1 MKIGVCIRAKDEQNI
16 IADWTKHYIDMGF
29 DKIIIYD
36 NMSNPPIEETLIKK
50 GILDKNKIQI
60 IIDEYPLSNQCKN
73 YKNCINNNKD
83 LDWLLLCD
91 ADEFIWHKNKN
102 IKDFLSQF
110 SEDTSTVLINW
121 LTYGTSNLEMYDSNK
136 TVFEQF
142 VMREEYSH
150 FWNRFVKSFV
160 RPNLVENIGNVH
172 ISYNSN
178 YKIKNVYN
186 ETIDILADTGKCY
199 YIDMKL
205 SNDTPVVIVHYMT
218 LDFESMLNKHKK
230 NINGRLLHNDSTKYT
245 IEWYR
250 SSKNHSFK
258 DSVKDIRM
266 SN

>member
-1 MKIGVCIRAKDEQNI
+1 MNIGVCIRAKDEQKI

-36 NMSNPPIEETLIKK
+36 NMSNPPIEETLQEK

-60 IIDEYPLSNQCKN
+60 IIDEYPLSNQDKI
-73 YKNCINNNKD
+73 YQNCINNNKD

-91 ADEFIWHKNKN
+91 ADEFIYHKNKN
-102 IKDFLSQF
+102 IKSFLSQF
-110 SEDTSTVLINW
+110 SQDTCTVLINW
-121 LTYGTSNLEMYDSNK
+121 LTYGTSNLGMYDSNK

-142 VMREEYSH
+142 IMREEYSH

-160 RPNLVENIGNVH
+160 RPNLIENTKH
-172 ISYNSN
+172 IHVSYNSN

-186 ETIDILADTGKCY
+186 EIVAYTGKCHC
-199 YIDMKL
+199 IDMKL

-218 LDFESMLNKHKK
+218 LDFESMLNKHKR

-250 SSKNHSFK
+250 SSKNYSFK
-258 DSVKDIRM
+258 DNVKDMRM
-266 SN
+266 CNI